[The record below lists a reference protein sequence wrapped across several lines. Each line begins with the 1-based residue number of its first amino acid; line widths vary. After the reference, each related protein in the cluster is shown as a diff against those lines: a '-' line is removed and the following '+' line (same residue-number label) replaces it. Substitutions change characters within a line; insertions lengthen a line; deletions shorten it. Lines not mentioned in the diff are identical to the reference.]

1 MFAYLNFCLILLPE
15 PAKTWPEKR
24 IVFLAIFV
32 YKTKERHE
40 KKPLFAL
47 LKTEENRISFVI
59 QLIGSPT
66 VSVRGWLEPRGW

>member
-1 MFAYLNFCLILLPE
+1 MLQNIKKYSKCGQKKGSI
-15 PAKTWPEKR
+15 
-24 IVFLAIFV
+24 FLAIFV

-47 LKTEENRISFVI
+47 LKNEENRIPFVI